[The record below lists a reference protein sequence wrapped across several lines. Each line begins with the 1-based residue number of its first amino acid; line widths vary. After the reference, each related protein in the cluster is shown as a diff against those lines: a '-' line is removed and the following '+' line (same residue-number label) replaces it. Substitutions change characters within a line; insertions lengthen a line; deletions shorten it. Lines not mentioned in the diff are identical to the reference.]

1 MTGVT
6 DSDSTASGQAVVPVV
21 NYFVPAGQS
30 PHLLAWVCDSCGA
43 RYLERRNGC
52 GRCAGRAFTR
62 QPVPGSGTVKTYT
75 VVWRNAPTVA
85 TPFVSCCVDL
95 GEGLVVKSNLV
106 GIDPAA
112 VDPGV
117 LGQPVELV
125 TSDLGTDAAGTVAR
139 TFEFTLTN
147 GVAP

>member
-1 MTGVT
+1 VTG
-6 DSDSTASGQAVVPVV
+6 GHRIVPVV
-21 NYFVPAGQS
+21 SYFMPEGQP
-30 PHLLAWVCDSCGA
+30 PHLLAWVCDSCDA

-62 QPVPGSGTVKTYT
+62 QPVSGSGTVKTYT

-85 TPFVSCCVDL
+85 TPFVSCLVDL
-95 GEGLVVKSNLV
+95 GEGLLVKSNLV

-112 VDPGV
+112 VDPRV

-125 TSDLGTDAAGTVAR
+125 ASDLGTDADGTVAR
-139 TFEFTLTN
+139 TFAFKLMNRVT
-147 GVAP
+147 P